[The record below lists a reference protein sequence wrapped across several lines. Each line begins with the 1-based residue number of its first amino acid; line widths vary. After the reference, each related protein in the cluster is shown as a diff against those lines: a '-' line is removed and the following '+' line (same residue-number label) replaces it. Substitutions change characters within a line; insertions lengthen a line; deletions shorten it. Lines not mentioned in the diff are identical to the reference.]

1 MLTPPL
7 GLGKL
12 PALLLLCLVL
22 SYVPRAWAG
31 GGRESAST
39 LSDSGQLLAL
49 FSLPLL
55 LFFSLSLLSVDAFS
69 QRCPAPAGS
78 NLLPPLIKQKW
89 METAKCTN
97 IKCKMDDEGGCT
109 TRRIT

>member
-1 MLTPPL
+1 MLTPLL

-22 SYVPRAWAG
+22 SNVPRAWAG

-55 LFFSLSLLSVDAFS
+55 LFFSLSLLSMPFHSAVLRRQVATYS
-69 QRCPAPAGS
+69 
-78 NLLPPLIKQKW
+78 LP
-89 METAKCTN
+89 
-97 IKCKMDDEGGCT
+97 
-109 TRRIT
+109 